1 MKKIGR
7 EQFFSVFQLTAGSL
21 LAAFALEEF
30 LVPNNI
36 FDGGVVGVS
45 MILHNFLPVPLGLL
59 TVIINIPF
67 LIYAMLHIGKR
78 FLAKAAFAMVLFSV
92 LLEVFKTLP
101 EITDDLLLATVF
113 GGVLLGAGV
122 GMVLRGGGC
131 LDGTEIVGIFVNRKF
146 SFSVGKTVLLINIVI
161 YAIAGALFGLDKA
174 LYSVLMYFIT
184 SRIIDLV
191 QTGMDQAKALQVIT
205 EDGEKIADAIYEN
218 FGRTVT
224 FIRGEGLISG
234 TKKDILYC
242 VITRAE
248 IYDFRKLIR
257 SMDVSAFIT
266 VTDVSEIIGNHVKSP
281 AAR

>member
-7 EQFFSVFQLTAGSL
+7 DQVYSVFQLTAGSV

-30 LVPNNI
+30 LVANNI

-67 LIYAMLHIGKR
+67 LIYALLHIGKR
-78 FLAKAAFAMVLFSV
+78 FLAKAAYSMVLFSV
-92 LLEVFKTLP
+92 LLEVFKTIP

-146 SFSVGKTVLLINIVI
+146 SLSVGKTVLLINIVI

-184 SRIIDLV
+184 SRIIDAV

-205 EDGEKIADAIYEN
+205 EDGETIADAIYEK

-266 VTDVSEIIGNHVKSP
+266 VTDVSEIIGNHVKSTKH
-281 AAR
+281 

>member
-7 EQFFSVFQLTAGSL
+7 DQVYSVFQLTAGSV

-30 LVPNNI
+30 LVANNI

-67 LIYAMLHIGKR
+67 LIYALLHIGKR
-78 FLAKAAFAMVLFSV
+78 FLAKAAYSMVLFSV
-92 LLEVFKTLP
+92 LLEVFKTIP

-146 SFSVGKTVLLINIVI
+146 SLSVGKTVLLINIVI

-184 SRIIDLV
+184 SRIIDAV

-205 EDGEKIADAIYEN
+205 EEGETIADAIYEK

-266 VTDVSEIIGNHVKSP
+266 VTDVSEIIGNHVKSTKH
-281 AAR
+281 

>member
-7 EQFFSVFQLTAGSL
+7 DQVYSVFQLTAGSV

-30 LVPNNI
+30 LVANNI

-67 LIYAMLHIGKR
+67 LIYALLHIGKR
-78 FLAKAAFAMVLFSV
+78 FLAKAAYSMVLFSV
-92 LLEVFKTLP
+92 LLEVFKTIP

-146 SFSVGKTVLLINIVI
+146 SLSVGKTVLLINIVI

-184 SRIIDLV
+184 SRIIDAV

-205 EDGEKIADAIYEN
+205 EDGETIADAIYEK

-248 IYDFRKLIR
+248 IYEFRKLIR

-266 VTDVSEIIGNHVKSP
+266 VTDVSEIIGNHVKSTKH
-281 AAR
+281 

>member
-7 EQFFSVFQLTAGSL
+7 DQVYSVFQLTAGSV

-30 LVPNNI
+30 LVANNI

-67 LIYAMLHIGKR
+67 LIYALLHIGKR
-78 FLAKAAFAMVLFSV
+78 FLAKAAYSMVLFSV
-92 LLEVFKTLP
+92 LLEVFKTIP

-146 SFSVGKTVLLINIVI
+146 SLSVGKTVLLINIVI

-184 SRIIDLV
+184 SRIIDAV

-205 EDGEKIADAIYEN
+205 EEGETIADAIYEN

-248 IYDFRKLIR
+248 IYEFRKLIR
-257 SMDVSAFIT
+257 NMDVSAFIT
-266 VTDVSEIIGNHVKSP
+266 VTDVSEIIGNHVKSTKH
-281 AAR
+281 

>member
-1 MKKIGR
+1 MKKNR
-7 EQFFSVFQLTAGSL
+7 RDQFFSVFQLTAGSL

-67 LIYAMLHIGKR
+67 LIYAMLRIGKQ
-78 FLAKAAFAMVLFSV
+78 FLGKAAYAMILFSI
-92 LLEVFKTLP
+92 LLEAFKTLP

-113 GGVLLGAGV
+113 GGVLLGVGV

-184 SRIIDLV
+184 SRIIDAV

-205 EDGEKIADAIYEN
+205 EEGEKIADAIYEN

-248 IYDFRKLIR
+248 IYEFRKLIR

-281 AAR
+281 KH